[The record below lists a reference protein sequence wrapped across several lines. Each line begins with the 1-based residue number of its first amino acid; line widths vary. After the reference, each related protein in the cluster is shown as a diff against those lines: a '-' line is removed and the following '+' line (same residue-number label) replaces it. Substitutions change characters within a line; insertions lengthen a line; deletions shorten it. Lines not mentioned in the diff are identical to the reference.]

1 MPAYPRRLRAVAAA
15 AVLTVALALPIGVA
29 AAAESG
35 EPTHGATLGAPVENS
50 PLAPA
55 TEATAPSGEAGAEPG
70 SEGAAGT
77 EGGSGGEGG
86 SGTEGGS
93 PTGTESGSGGEGKHG
108 TGTSG
113 AGESVTENSALTPEA
128 IRHPKLPPASGGTTA
143 EEPTQGEEELAE
155 AGTEEEADEAAR
167 RAGEEAGIDRPAPVL
182 QIPPLTASACAATAV
197 PAQLIPIYQRASAAY
212 ALGPQGPAVL
222 AGINAVETAFGTN
235 LGPSSA
241 GAVGWMQFMPSTWA
255 TYGVDANGDGVAD
268 PNNPEDAIFAA
279 ARYLSAAGM
288 PTDTYGAIFAYNH
301 ADWYVSEVLANAGC
315 YAGEIGDTAFT
326 AAGLSPQIEVL
337 RCEAAP
343 GWKKQIPAA
352 YLEAF
357 EGAAARYELG
367 KRGVWALAAIARL
380 ESNFGRGMDKKQLEE
395 TGPLGLEASEW
406 KQFRVDGDDDG
417 HIEHGD
423 VFDSAATLAREIWSK
438 GSLEA
443 GVFAHN
449 QAAWYVQEVLAD
461 AGEIEGG
468 CKTHYVD
475 WRVAPLAAETQV
487 TGAEAVIQPNGLA
500 AAPASAPPAIKAAI
514 AAANSIATTPYVWG
528 GGHASFYSYG
538 YDCSGAVSFALY
550 GAGLLETPLTSGSLE
565 SYGEAGPG
573 KWITIYANATHT
585 YMVIA
590 GLRWDTVGDASGTGP
605 RWHAEPPYPEGFVV
619 RHPAGY

>member
-1 MPAYPRRLRAVAAA
+1 MPDYPRKLRALVAAG
-15 AVLTVALALPIGVA
+15 VLTAALALPIGVA
-29 AAAESG
+29 AAAENG

-50 PLAPA
+50 PPAPA
-55 TEATAPSGEAGAEPG
+55 TEAG
-70 SEGAAGT
+70 SESGT
-77 EGGSGGEGG
+77 GTT
-86 SGTEGGS
+86 TEGGS
-93 PTGTESGSGGEGKHG
+93 PSGSESGSGAASPSGSGTDGGSGSGSSSSTEG
-108 TGTSG
+108 
-113 AGESVTENSALTPEA
+113 VTENSPLTPEA
-128 IRHPKLPPASGGTTA
+128 VRHPKLPPASGGTTA
-143 EEPTQGEEELAE
+143 EESGIGEGPTKGEEELAE
-155 AGTEEEADEAAR
+155 AGSEAEADEAAER
-167 RAGEEAGIDRPAPVL
+167 IAEESGTDPAAPVL
-182 QIPPLTASACAATAV
+182 QIPSLTASTCASTAV
-197 PAQLIPIYQRASAAY
+197 PPQLIPIYQRASVTY
-212 ALGPQGPAVL
+212 GLGTQGPAIL
-222 AGINAVETAFGTN
+222 AGINAVETGFGTN

-241 GAVGWMQFMPSTWA
+241 GAEGWMQFMPSTWA

-288 PTDTYGAIFAYNH
+288 PADTYGAIYAYNH

-315 YAGEIGDTAFT
+315 YATEIGDTAF
-326 AAGLSPQIEVL
+326 AQAGLTPQIEVL

-343 GWKKQIPAA
+343 GWKGQIPAA

-357 EGAAARYELG
+357 EAAAARYELG

-380 ESNFGRGMDKKQLEE
+380 ESNFGRGMGKAELAES
-395 TGPLGLEASEW
+395 GPLGLEASEW
-406 KQFRVDGDDDG
+406 KHYRVDGDDDG
-417 HIEHGD
+417 HIRHAD
-423 VFDSAATLAREIWSK
+423 IFDSAATLAREIWSK

-449 QAAWYVQEVLAD
+449 QAAWYVEEVVSEAE
-461 AGEIEGG
+461 EIEGG

-550 GAGLLETPLTSGSLE
+550 GAGLLDTPLTSGSLE
-565 SYGEAGPG
+565 SYGEPGPG

-590 GLRWDTVGDASGTGP
+590 GLRWDTVGDAEGTGP